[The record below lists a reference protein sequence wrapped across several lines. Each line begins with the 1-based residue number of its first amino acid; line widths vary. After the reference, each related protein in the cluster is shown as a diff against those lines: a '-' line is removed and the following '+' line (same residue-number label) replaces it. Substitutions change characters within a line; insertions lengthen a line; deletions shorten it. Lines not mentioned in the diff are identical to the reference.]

1 MRTFIPAGTAV
12 LTMLGINGNEFYSL
26 NLDLSHNYFST
37 ILQYKNL
44 GNKDMVIFT
53 GGDTKV

>member
-12 LTMLGINGNEFYSL
+12 LTMLGINGNELYSL
-26 NLDLSHNYFST
+26 NLDFSHNYFST